1 MPGTWLMIKENGK
14 PTNYPFMH
22 SEEEIDNLAYNSP
35 RNKTYTFQNAITREI
50 KRVKGRNKGLKQP
63 VMPSKFQNEKS
74 HAKTRFKERY
84 NKDLNSGDYNECIQ
98 KIQNNQAEFLR
109 RQCNRATIWRLKV
122 AGQTAIAVYDNN
134 RHAIVTFLTEEM
146 EK

>member
-1 MPGTWLMIKENGK
+1 
-14 PTNYPFMH
+14 
-22 SEEEIDNLAYNSP
+22 
-35 RNKTYTFQNAITREI
+35 
-50 KRVKGRNKGLKQP
+50 
-63 VMPSKFQNEKS
+63 MPSKFQNEKS

-109 RQCNRATIWRLKV
+109 RQCNRVTIWRLKV
-122 AGQTAIAVYDNN
+122 AGQTAIAVYDKN

-146 EK
+146 VK